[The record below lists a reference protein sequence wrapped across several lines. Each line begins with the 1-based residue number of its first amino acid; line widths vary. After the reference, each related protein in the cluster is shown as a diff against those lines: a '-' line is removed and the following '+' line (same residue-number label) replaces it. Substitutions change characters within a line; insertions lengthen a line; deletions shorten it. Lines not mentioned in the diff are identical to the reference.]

1 MSPFIV
7 IAVPVLLASIFAW
20 VVASHGVKIKDL
32 QDRVSNVDGR
42 VRNFGSN
49 SVDRDNEIVRVI
61 SRTHELLGIE
71 GFDKIVSKPDT
82 FGFLGAMKDNK
93 EYEPRK
99 VVEKDYRLK
108 DKFVTRPA
116 YYREVNKIHEM
127 IRNGEHIQSE
137 AKIKVL

>member
-7 IAVPVLLASIFAW
+7 IAVVLVIICAWVLASQR
-20 VVASHGVKIKDL
+20 VKIGDL
-32 QDRVSNVDGR
+32 EDRIKNVDDR
-42 VRNFGSN
+42 VRNFGDN
-49 SVDRDNEIVRVI
+49 SVDRDNNIKGI
-61 SRTHELLGIE
+61 INKTHELLGIE